1 PRGRRGPADWSVS
14 AGPAVPVPLMS
25 GEEGLRLVTSEADE
39 LNQWAA
45 PAGPGALSVR
55 SGSNGS
61 WTRGGGTVVTAVLVA
76 GPGRVLMP

>member
-1 PRGRRGPADWSVS
+1 
-14 AGPAVPVPLMS
+14 MS
-25 GEEGLRLVTSEADE
+25 GEEGLRLVTSEVDE

-45 PAGPGALSVR
+45 QVSPDALPAR
-55 SGSNGS
+55 SRGNGS